1 MYCNDVLM
9 FCNGVLMMTGE
20 KVVSLGRARPCRELQ
35 TLKAIRG
42 ELRWRIIVGGAYWML
57 LKWIV
62 MMSIDAVGVG
72 RQLWMQPCEEHQT
85 LRRHQKKSR
94 AECID
99 KQSDVQAQTTNLKL
113 GGCQPTRIYSSVK
126 RLIGCQPTRIY
137 SSIKRPI
144 GCQPTRI
151 YSTIKR
157 PIGFSESS
165 TRSERCGKV

>member
-1 MYCNDVLM
+1 
-9 FCNGVLMMTGE
+9 
-20 KVVSLGRARPCRELQ
+20 
-35 TLKAIRG
+35 
-42 ELRWRIIVGGAYWML
+42 ML

-137 SSIKRPI
+137 ST
-144 GCQPTRI
+144 GGQ
-151 YSTIKR
+151 
-157 PIGFSESS
+157 
-165 TRSERCGKV
+165 

>member
-1 MYCNDVLM
+1 
-9 FCNGVLMMTGE
+9 
-20 KVVSLGRARPCRELQ
+20 
-35 TLKAIRG
+35 
-42 ELRWRIIVGGAYWML
+42 ML

-72 RQLWMQPCEEHQT
+72 RQLWMQPCGEHQT

-165 TRSERCGKV
+165 TRSERCGNKSLSVVAVLASSEALTATPPMKGGPGQGV